1 MRSLDVD
8 YRCNS
13 GGLSE
18 VRVVMRLRSRG
29 LGRKELVLDFREY
42 EVVRVEDELVVV
54 GTIRDPVNW
63 DFTIRICE
71 DDVPGMTWLVLR
83 RSMVGL
89 LLRSFFRRKK
99 RAHWGQE
106 QAEHVAE
113 GKRRR
118 QIASEGAVERA
129 QVCLQPLAARRS
141 AATTRKATPERT
153 EAAQTTRTAKS
164 SAADAG

>member
-1 MRSLDVD
+1 
-8 YRCNS
+8 
-13 GGLSE
+13 
-18 VRVVMRLRSRG
+18 MRLRSRG

-83 RSMVGL
+83 RAMLSL

-99 RAHWGQE
+99 RDHWGQE
-106 QAEHVAE
+106 RAEHLAE
-113 GKRRR
+113 GKKRR
-118 QIASEGAVERA
+118 QTARDSAVG
-129 QVCLQPLAARRS
+129 VVGRRS
-141 AATTRKATPERT
+141 AIGAGSPVRIAASKPAWLFPRKGRVPVVI
-153 EAAQTTRTAKS
+153 S
-164 SAADAG
+164 

>member
-1 MRSLDVD
+1 
-8 YRCNS
+8 
-13 GGLSE
+13 
-18 VRVVMRLRSRG
+18 MRLRSRG

-99 RAHWGQE
+99 RDHWGQE
-106 QAEHVAE
+106 RAEHLAE
-113 GKRRR
+113 GKKRR
-118 QIASEGAVERA
+118 QTARDSAVERA
-129 QVCLQPLAARRS
+129 QVCLQPLATRRS
-141 AATTRKATPERT
+141 AAMARKGAPERT
-153 EAAQTTRTAKS
+153 EAVQAARAAKS